1 MRKLQ
6 PLRDAMRGPSR
17 HPAYLRVLRELGE
30 RLDGASASWIAE
42 TLRLDAGYTCRIL
55 AWFRHLGYLDERAD
69 PRDGRSKIISL
80 SISGQRAYR
89 RLNQR
94 AQDTAE
100 VLLMLV
106 APNRRARLLAAM
118 DEIEAI
124 LREARWDDV
133 VTCRS
138 PDPECG

>member
-6 PLRDAMRGPSR
+6 PLRDAMKGPSM

-30 RLDGASASWIAE
+30 SLEGASPSWISE
-42 TLRLDAGYTCRIL
+42 TVRLDAGYTCRIL
-55 AWFRHLGYLDERAD
+55 AWFRCLGYLDGRAN
-69 PRDGRSKIISL
+69 PQDGRSKLFSL
-80 SISGQRAYR
+80 NARGRAAYR
-89 RLNQR
+89 RLDRQ
-94 AQDTAE
+94 AQETAE

-106 APNRRARLLAAM
+106 APGKRDRLLAAM
-118 DEIEAI
+118 DEIEVI